1 MDTTYFGH
9 SFGVM
14 VLLDSIS
21 GKALSV
27 TEVKYET
34 NTLYAEA
41 ISSLKPKVLK
51 YKVLFAM
58 VVKDCHNYS
67 PISLYNFATSIK
79 SKPLVAI

>member
-1 MDTTYFGH
+1 
-9 SFGVM
+9 M

-41 ISSLKPKVLK
+41 ISSLKAKGIE
-51 YKVLFAM
+51 VLFAM
-58 VVKDCHNYS
+58 VVKDCRNYS